1 MPPFSLSPEFFSSE
15 SRRKLLLL
23 TLLLIACS
31 LLLRLVLSVL
41 GGPAAL
47 SDLSLWWPLLLVAGL
62 GVLAGLRRFP
72 VEVTVMLGML
82 LFLPVALLDLQYALR
97 AGALPSGL
105 SLWTPA
111 VIVEIF
117 LLLGSRIGLMVV
129 GLIGALLLLALV
141 ERFPAPAELRQA
153 WINLVLASLLLTALG
168 YSLSSSLETFR
179 RMQAS
184 SRSALALAR
193 QDGLTGLMGRA
204 ALEDH
209 LEASLER
216 ALRHAAPLSLLVC
229 DIDHFKAINDRHG
242 HSKGDEVLRSVARR
256 LQRGAG
262 SSVVGRWGGEEF
274 LIVLPLS
281 QPDALAVAE
290 RLRADI
296 ASRPLAG
303 LEVTVSL
310 GAATHR
316 SGENVTT
323 LFARAD
329 QHLYEAKRAGRNRVR

>member
-1 MPPFSLSPEFFSSE
+1 MPPFALSPEFFSPG

-31 LLLRLVLSVL
+31 LLGLVVAASPAGLRN
-41 GGPAAL
+41 PA
-47 SDLSLWWPLLLVAGL
+47 LWWPLALVAAL
-62 GVLAGLRRFP
+62 TVLAAARRVP
-72 VEVTVMLGML
+72 VEVTVTLGL
-82 LFLPVALLDLQYALR
+82 LVFLPVALLDLQHALR
-97 AGALPSGL
+97 SAALPSGL

-111 VIVEIF
+111 LIVEVF
-117 LLLGSRIGLMVV
+117 LFLGSRTGLVVV
-129 GLIGALLLLALV
+129 GLVGALLLLALS
-141 ERFPAPAELRQA
+141 EHFPASLALRGA
-153 WINLVLASLLLTALG
+153 WLNLALASLLLTVLG
-168 YSLSSSLETFR
+168 YTLSSSLERSR

-193 QDGLTGLMGRA
+193 QDALTGLMGRA

-209 LEASLER
+209 LERSLAR
-216 ALRHAAPLSLLVC
+216 ALRHTTPLSLLVC

-256 LQRGAG
+256 LARAAG
-262 SSVVGRWGGEEF
+262 GGVVGRWGGEEF
-274 LIVLPLS
+274 LVVVPLS

-290 RLRADI
+290 RMRADI
-296 ASRPLAG
+296 AGRPLAG
-303 LEVTVSL
+303 LNVTVSL